1 MFSNGALFRRVS
13 GRWLCVSGSAAGAAD
28 PDRSQ
33 VACAGPGLAAGLP
46 GTAAL
51 RLSGRHSPGQWGQQ
65 GSASGDRSVGR
76 GMAAVL
82 MS

>member
-1 MFSNGALFRRVS
+1 MSPVG
-13 GRWLCVSGSAAGAAD
+13 GSAC
-28 PDRSQ
+28 PDLLQARLTLTGHRSR
-33 VACAGPGLAAGLP
+33 VLGPGLAAGLP
-46 GTAAL
+46 GTTGL